1 MIRTGKSLDSIIS
14 DINQEFSSVV
24 EQLKQYT
31 DESVNEIKIS
41 LAEKADKTYVD
52 ELTAVLT
59 QDKVNSLF

>member
-14 DINQEFSSVV
+14 DINQEFSNVV

-31 DESVNEIKIS
+31 DELANEIKVS